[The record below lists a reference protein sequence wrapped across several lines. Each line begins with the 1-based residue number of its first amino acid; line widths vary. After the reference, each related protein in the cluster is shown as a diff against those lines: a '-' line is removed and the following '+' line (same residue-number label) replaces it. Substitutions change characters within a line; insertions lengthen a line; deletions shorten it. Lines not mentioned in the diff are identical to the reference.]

1 MKNEQEMLDYIERFI
16 TQQGN
21 EGAMKVSPLLIAMV
35 EMLFAKPFTIM
46 LHSEVR
52 NNINND
58 NLWADVKEL
67 IKLKSNI
74 AIV

>member
-1 MKNEQEMLDYIERFI
+1 MLSRETIEYLVKNS
-16 TQQGN
+16 G
-21 EGAMKVSPLLIAMV
+21 
-35 EMLFAKPFTIM
+35 AKPFTIM

-67 IKLKSNI
+67 IKTKPNI
-74 AIV
+74 TIA

>member
-1 MKNEQEMLDYIERFI
+1 MKNEQEMLDYIERYI

-21 EGAMKVSPLLIAMV
+21 EGAAAQQISWKSILKNSG
-35 EMLFAKPFTIM
+35 AKPFTIM

-58 NLWADVKEL
+58 NLWSDVKN
-67 IKLKSNI
+67 KQNI
-74 AIV
+74 TIAWVNS